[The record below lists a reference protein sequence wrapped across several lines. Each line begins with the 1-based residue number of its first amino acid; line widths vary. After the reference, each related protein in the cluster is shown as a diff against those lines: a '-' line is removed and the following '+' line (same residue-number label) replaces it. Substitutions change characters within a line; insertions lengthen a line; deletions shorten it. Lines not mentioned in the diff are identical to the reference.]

1 MKVRVLLFGPEAAAA
16 GRDCVTVNA
25 AADSG
30 AGAIT
35 CGQLSGLLA
44 DACPALRPSLA
55 TARFAVNGE
64 FAPSPETP
72 VREGDEVALIGLVSG
87 G

>member
-1 MKVRVLLFGPEAAAA
+1 MKMRVLLFGPEAAAA
-16 GRDCVTVNA
+16 GRDCVIVDT
-25 AADSG
+25 ADSG
-30 AGAIT
+30 ATAIT
-35 CGQLSGLLA
+35 CRHLSGLLG